1 MRLRER
7 NQRNGSC
14 IVLYE
19 LIPPPRDATPRE
31 IEAVVEC
38 VAEFIASLPVPIDAL
53 NIPEVRPESSRETQR
68 PQAFVPKM
76 EPREFVR
83 WVRKALPAHVDVV
96 INRCVVY
103 APREAQLRWL
113 LRTYHEFQI
122 ENLVLVGGESSQ
134 IRYPGPSVLETAGWI
149 TGYLNRGRW
158 PFDSSRPFAR
168 PTDFFLGGI
177 TIPTRRKP
185 DPERDEPARLIQKAR
200 QGIQFFTSQVLYE
213 PVSMQRLLRD
223 YADRCRAEGIPPR
236 RVFLSFAP
244 VSSPSDVQFLK
255 WLGVEIPP
263 PIERE
268 LLRGWLGVA
277 WRSIRVAERVLQE
290 ILDFV
295 TAENI
300 DVPLGLNVEHITSRN
315 FEISAEMIAR
325 LVAVFERHFRRES
338 LPDTAAEWALQLA
351 GLSMPDG

>member
-96 INRCVVY
+96 VNRCVVY

-134 IRYPGPSVLETAGWI
+134 IRYPGPSVLETAEWI
-149 TGYLNRGRW
+149 TEYLNRGQW

-185 DPERDEPARLIQKAR
+185 DPERDEPARLIQKAQR
-200 QGIQFFTSQVLYE
+200 GIQFFTSQVLYE

-223 YADRCRAEGIPPR
+223 YAARCRAEGIPPR

-325 LVAVFERHFRRES
+325 LVAVFQRHLRRES

>member
-7 NQRNGSC
+7 NQRNGPC
-14 IVLYE
+14 IVFYE

-53 NIPEVRPESSRETQR
+53 NIPEVRPESSREPQR

-83 WVRKALPAHVDVV
+83 WVRKVLPPHVDVV
-96 INRCVVY
+96 INRCIVY

-113 LRTYHEFQI
+113 VRTYHEFQI
-122 ENLVLVGGESSQ
+122 ENLILVGGESSQ
-134 IRYPGPSVLETAGWI
+134 IRYPGPSVLETAEWI
-149 TGYLNRGRW
+149 TEHLNRGRW
-158 PFDSSRPFAR
+158 PFDSSKPPIR

-200 QGIQFFTSQVLYE
+200 RGLQFFTSQVLYE
-213 PVSMQRLLRD
+213 PVSMQKLLQD
-223 YADRCRAEGIPPR
+223 YMARCQAEGIPPR

-244 VSSPSDVQFLK
+244 VSSSGDVQFLK

-263 PIERE
+263 HVEQE
-268 LLRGWLGVA
+268 LLQGWLGVA

-295 TAENI
+295 TAERI
-300 DVPLGLNVEHITSRN
+300 SVPLGLNVEHITSRN

-325 LVAVFERHFRRES
+325 LVAVFQRHLRQEA
-338 LPDTAAEWALQLA
+338 LADTAAEWALQLA
-351 GLSMPDG
+351 GLPVPDG